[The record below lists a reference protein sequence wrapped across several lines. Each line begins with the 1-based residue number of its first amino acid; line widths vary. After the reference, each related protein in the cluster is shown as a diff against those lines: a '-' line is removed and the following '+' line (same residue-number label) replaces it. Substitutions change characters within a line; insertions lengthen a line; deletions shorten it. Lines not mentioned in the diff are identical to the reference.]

1 MRKHV
6 VLVCLVLLSG
16 CRALGDAFSPHPSL
30 VVEVDGE
37 QLTVARFA
45 ELLVLGQPLPLR
57 MDIAD
62 ELARHWVNVT
72 ALSRR
77 AAAGDSLVDSATVM
91 RSMWLERREALIEIL
106 RDRLFAG
113 QGSVTPA
120 TVDSAYRMGEMRLL
134 AHVLRRV
141 TPETTPE
148 EKGRQL
154 ATALRLRDSL
164 LSGMP
169 WEDANAQSQDSTARQ
184 NNGSLGIV
192 KRGQTVPRFE
202 NAAFGLGPGE
212 LSQVTETQRGYHII
226 YRPRLEDIRDVYAQ
240 AVEQEIGARLD
251 SAYGASLLEDKAVEV
266 RPTAAAT
273 IRDLAQAPVRSLE
286 SSRVLATYNGG
297 QLTAG
302 QFARWLLYIPVDT
315 YQQLLAAPD
324 DQINHFTRQIVL
336 QELLWQQVDSAGI
349 QMTDSIY
356 RMIDT
361 RYRRVLQSVYQ
372 VVRVWPDSLAR
383 LGATLAERQQ
393 IARDRVNRYFDAI
406 AARQKPLRPIPPF
419 LAEQLRQSVDWE
431 IFPAGMEAALRRA
444 ERLRAATETPRQ
456 PSPESNVP

>member
-1 MRKHV
+1 MRKLAV
-6 VLVCLVLLSG
+6 VISLGLLPG
-16 CRALGDAFSPHPSL
+16 CRALGDAFSPHPN
-30 VVEVDGE
+30 VVVQVDGE
-37 QLTVARFA
+37 QLTVGRFA

-72 ALSRR
+72 ALARR
-77 AAAGDSLVDSATVM
+77 AAAGDSLLDSATVL
-91 RSMWLERREALIEIL
+91 RSMWLERREALIDVF
-106 RDRLFAG
+106 RDRLFAD
-113 QGSVTPA
+113 QESVTPA
-120 TVDSAYRMGEMRLL
+120 TVDSAYRVGEMRLL

-141 TPETTPE
+141 TPETTVE

-164 LSGMP
+164 MGGMS
-169 WEDANAQSQDSTARQ
+169 WAEANQQSEDSTARA

-202 NAAFGLGPGE
+202 NAAFGLAPGE
-212 LSQVTETQRGYHII
+212 LSQVTETQYGYHII
-226 YRPRLEDIRDVYAQ
+226 YRPRLAEVRAAFTT
-240 AVEQEIGARLD
+240 AVEQEIGAQLD
-251 SAYGASLLEDKAVEV
+251 SAYGEKLLADRAVEI

-273 IRDLAQAPVRSLE
+273 IRELAQAPVRSLE
-286 SSRVLATYNGG
+286 STKVLATYDRGR
-297 QLTAG
+297 LTAG

-315 YQQLLAAPD
+315 YRQLLAAPD

-349 QMTDSIY
+349 QMSDSIY
-356 RMIDT
+356 TMIKT
-361 RYRRVLQSVYQ
+361 RYRRVLESVYE

-383 LGATLAERQQ
+383 LGATLPERQQ
-393 IARDRVNRYFDAI
+393 IVRERVNRYFDAI
-406 AARQKPLRPIPPF
+406 AARQLPLRPIPPF
-419 LAEQLRQSVDWE
+419 LAEQLRQAVDWE
-431 IFPAGMEAALRRA
+431 ILPAGMEAALRRA
-444 ERLRAATETPRQ
+444 ERLRAATEPATQ